1 MVKINQKI
9 IKKLTREVVQIN
21 QRDNKRLT
29 REVVQMTIIVLV
41 MYLIASVSHQVH
53 WSRWAR
59 ADCTPSNHGG
69 NCLSNSGYG
78 YKKEGLT
85 LSSAY
90 GIINI

>member
-9 IKKLTREVVQIN
+9 IKK
-21 QRDNKRLT
+21 LT

-59 ADCTPSNHGG
+59 ADCTPSNHSG

-85 LSSAY
+85 PASAY
-90 GIINI
+90 GIIIYKQ